1 MRGGLFVAWRVFCCC
16 FVLLGVTCLVIVA
29 VESSH
34 GPGDLC
40 HARVFSF
47 ALRCLQVVRMA
58 VQWAG
63 AMVGEPEVIKAMA
76 LSYPN
81 LPPLED
87 GSSAAVGVD
96 KVAPAAAPEVQSVSA
111 EPASAAQPVSQ

>member
-1 MRGGLFVAWRVFCCC
+1 
-16 FVLLGVTCLVIVA
+16 
-29 VESSH
+29 
-34 GPGDLC
+34 
-40 HARVFSF
+40 
-47 ALRCLQVVRMA
+47 MA